1 MTEKTAIV
9 VGATGLTGRA
19 LLTQLTT
26 DTRYGNIIALVRK
39 PTDFGLPRVTSQVV
53 DFERMVTVTV
63 AVATELQKTIHG
75 NDVHAFCCLG
85 TTIKTAGSQDAFRRV
100 DFDYVVAFAKLAK
113 HLNASHIGV
122 ISALGANAKSSVFYS
137 RVKGEMETVVASVSV
152 ASTHVMRP
160 SFLDGA
166 RTESRLGE
174 RISIM
179 AANLISPLLMGP
191 LRRYRAVSVDAVAAT
206 LLRVANAGGK
216 GTVIT
221 ESEAIF

>member
-1 MTEKTAIV
+1 
-9 VGATGLTGRA
+9 

-39 PTDFGLPRVTSQVV
+39 PADFGLPRVTSQVV
-53 DFERMVTVTV
+53 DFERMLTVTD

-85 TTIKTAGSQDAFRRV
+85 TTIKGAGSQDAFRRV

-122 ISALGANAKSSVFYS
+122 ISALGADARSSVFYS
-137 RVKGEMETVVASVSV
+137 RVKGEMEAAVLAAGIAT
-152 ASTHVMRP
+152 THLMRP

-166 RTESRLGE
+166 RTESRPGE

-206 LLRVANAGGK
+206 LLRVANAGDT
-216 GTVIT
+216 GTVMT
-221 ESEAIF
+221 ESEAIR